1 MWIDRQIEPLLLHR
15 AGAFHLADAKWT
27 EHPDAQDARALLR
40 IAQDLPAG
48 SVRTMSI
55 FCRAANPHPLGSSA
69 VNAVPFNAPEALSDW
84 A

>member
-1 MWIDRQIEPLLLHR
+1 MHR

-27 EHPDAQDARALLR
+27 EHPGARDAGALLR
-40 IAQDLPAG
+40 IARELPVG

-55 FCRAANPHPLGSSA
+55 FCRAPNPYPLGSGG
-69 VNAVPFNAPEALSDW
+69 VNAVPLDAPEALAEW